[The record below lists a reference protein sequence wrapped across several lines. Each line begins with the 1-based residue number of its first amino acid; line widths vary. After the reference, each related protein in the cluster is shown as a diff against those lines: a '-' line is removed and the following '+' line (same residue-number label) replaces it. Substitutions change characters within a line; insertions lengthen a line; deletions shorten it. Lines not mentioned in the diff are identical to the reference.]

1 MSDMTSATTL
11 STLPPK
17 RVPASG
23 LFGAFVAPKPVQPA
37 AADNQN
43 VDEFVDDF
51 LAGTH
56 AHPHWETQPAQK

>member
-1 MSDMTSATTL
+1 MNSATTL
-11 STLPPK
+11 SSPPPK

-37 AADNQN
+37 VAGNQDC
-43 VDEFVDDF
+43 DEFVDDF

-56 AHPHWETQPAQK
+56 AHPHWEEQPARK